1 MKTYNEKSKEGYFL
15 DVDIQYPEYLYN
27 IINDL
32 PFLPETMK
40 IEKSEKLLTNLHNK
54 SEYVIHKTHNI
65 NLKKK
70 KQKLIL
76 KKTFSN

>member
-70 KQKLIL
+70 NQKLIL